1 MFVIVFAFVFVKGG
15 DQSSSF
21 GGHPWLLAATREP
34 IWFSWF
40 FVIFGWF
47 SWFFF
52 IGVFFWN
59 RVCPC
64 LCLFLFGGHPWFLA
78 ATREPIAASYRPLEP
93 TRDAN
98 HDINSPY
105 LVSHRSNFNPVE
117 ISVGFA
123 VSEQFLYFL
132 ASPHLAAV
140 GTSPIRGKEMGEEN
154 LFPNLC
160 PVCELSAS

>member
-1 MFVIVFAFVFVKGG
+1 MCLPLSLSKVAT
-15 DQSSSF
+15 SLL
-21 GGHPWLLAATREP
+21 LLAATHGSWLPSRSP
-34 IWFSWF
+34 FGFHGSSWF
-40 FVIFGWF
+40 LVGFLDF
-47 SWFFF
+47 
-52 IGVFFWN
+52 GVFFWN

>member
-1 MFVIVFAFVFVKGG
+1 MALGCHQGAHLGYMVLRDFWLVFLVFL
-15 DQSSSF
+15 DF
-21 GGHPWLLAATREP
+21 R
-34 IWFSWF
+34 
-40 FVIFGWF
+40 
-47 SWFFF
+47 
-52 IGVFFWN
+52 VFFWN

-64 LCLFLFGGHPWFLA
+64 LCLFLFGGHPWVLA

>member
-1 MFVIVFAFVFVKGG
+1 MALGCHQGAHLVFVVLRN
-15 DQSSSF
+15 F
-21 GGHPWLLAATREP
+21 WLVFLV
-34 IWFSWF
+34 FLDF
-40 FVIFGWF
+40 
-47 SWFFF
+47 
-52 IGVFFWN
+52 GVFFWN

-64 LCLFLFGGHPWFLA
+64 LCLFLFGGHPWVLA

-117 ISVGFA
+117 IFVGFA
-123 VSEQFLYFL
+123 VSEQLLYFL

>member
-1 MFVIVFAFVFVKGG
+1 MAG
-15 DQSSSF
+15 S
-21 GGHPWLLAATREP
+21 PWWRTAPTVSWPPPLALGCCHKETIP
-34 IWFSWF
+34 
-40 FVIFGWF
+40 
-47 SWFFF
+47 
-52 IGVFFWN
+52 
-59 RVCPC
+59 
-64 LCLFLFGGHPWFLA
+64 
-78 ATREPIAASYRPLEP
+78 ASYRPLAP